1 MTFVLNGKD
10 DGDEQLLVSA
20 LDADCLDFVIRH
32 ADASVAVD
40 ALLSAS
46 RRAVRRARLRLL
58 LLPVDRDHPVNA
70 SDVFGLPDIKLVPDI
85 LVARTVDEGNRL
97 TVLPSNE
104 AQSAISS
111 CITSFK
117 LVTVKFTGQA
127 TWRDELVVARW
138 YSGSGL
144 DQPLAEPFPCRL
156 TNLEGRQLIFATLHY
171 PPYVVLE
178 GAPGILDGT
187 ETRILSEFI
196 NKVNASWQVTEYA
209 EEKWGAI
216 WDNNGSGNGILGAVV
231 NGEADVAYAAVYQWF
246 HEYLYLD
253 YTRPYV
259 RTGIT
264 CLAPRPLVQSGW
276 QVPLLPF
283 SANMWAAVASS
294 VLLATLALFA
304 TKMATTWVLGSVGG
318 SADGR
323 YSSVEDCFFRSVGL
337 LVLQAPDV
345 ERRHTRVV
353 GPTRHV
359 LSWLLIAY
367 LLVTAS
373 YGSGLSSVLTVPR
386 YDPPIDTVSD
396 LHSSGLDW
404 AETHIAWLNSLRE
417 RTEDIFRD
425 LCRRFRVMKEG
436 DLHARTT
443 TRDLAFPME
452 RLPSGYFAIGEY
464 IDEEAAS
471 KWLRPMRE
479 DIYWEWVVIAVPKRW
494 PHLEQLDGL
503 IDRLIESGLLLA
515 WEGQVSRQWMAP
527 RVQLA
532 VQAGARASS
541 PAGDDPVQL
550 RLSHVQGEFALLTL
564 GLCLSL
570 IAFVAEM
577 VANKYSSTVVERES
591 PSAAA
596 KALQRPEE
604 RRWRE
609 HRTPLTAKHRRGQTA
624 IKHFVID
631 LALQENAIL
640 W

>member
-1 MTFVLNGKD
+1 MTYVLDGTD

-20 LDADCLDFVIRH
+20 LDADCLGFVIRH
-32 ADASVAVD
+32 ADASAAVD

-70 SDVFGLPDIKLVPDI
+70 SDVFGLADIKLVPDI
-85 LVARTVDEGNRL
+85 LVARTVDEGN
-97 TVLPSNE
+97 
-104 AQSAISS
+104 
-111 CITSFK
+111 SFK

-138 YSGSGL
+138 YYGSGL
-144 DQPLAEPFPCRL
+144 DRPLAEPFPSRL
-156 TNLEGRQLIFATLHY
+156 TNLEGRQLVFATLHY

-178 GAPGILDGT
+178 GAPGTLDGT

-209 EEKWGAI
+209 DEKWGAI

-246 HEYLYLD
+246 HEYLFLD

-283 SANMWAAVASS
+283 SAGMWAAVAAS

-304 TKMATTWVLGSVGG
+304 TKMATTWVLVAFCTGSVGG
-318 SADGR
+318 AADGR
-323 YSSVEDCFFRSVGL
+323 YSTVEDCFFRSLGL

-396 LHSSGLDW
+396 LHHSGLEW

-443 TRDLAFPME
+443 TRNLAFPME

-494 PHLEQLDGL
+494 PHLEQLDAL

-541 PAGDDPVQL
+541 PAGDEPVKL

-570 IAFVAEM
+570 VAFAAEL
-577 VANKYSSTVVERES
+577 VANKYSSTGVQRE
-591 PSAAA
+591 PSAAAA
-596 KALQRPEE
+596 KALHRPEQRQWRE
-604 RRWRE
+604 RRTRQS
-609 HRTPLTAKHRRGQTA
+609 PQYSRRQTVL
-624 IKHFVID
+624 KHFVID
-631 LALQENAIL
+631 LTLQEPAIL

>member
-1 MTFVLNGKD
+1 MTFVLDGTD
-10 DGDEQLLVSA
+10 DGGEQLLVSA
-20 LDADCLDFVIRH
+20 LDADCLGFVIRH
-32 ADASVAVD
+32 ADASAAVH

-70 SDVFGLPDIKLVPDI
+70 SDVFGLADIKLVPDI
-85 LVARTVDEGNRL
+85 LVARTADKGN
-97 TVLPSNE
+97 
-104 AQSAISS
+104 
-111 CITSFK
+111 SFE

-127 TWRDELVVARW
+127 TWRDELTAARW

-144 DQPLAEPFPCRL
+144 DRPLAEPFPSRL
-156 TNLEGRQLIFATLHY
+156 TNLEGRQLVFATLHY

-246 HEYLYLD
+246 HEYLFID

-283 SANMWAAVASS
+283 SANLWAAVAAS
-294 VLLATLALFA
+294 VLLATIALFA
-304 TKMATTWVLGSVGG
+304 TKMATTWDHHPKRESLSEKGGVVGTEYPRVVFRTGSVGG
-318 SADGR
+318 AADGR
-323 YSSVEDCFFRSVGL
+323 YSTVEDCFFRSVGL

-396 LHSSGLDW
+396 LHHSGLEW

-417 RTEDIFRD
+417 RTEEIFRD

-443 TRDLAFPME
+443 TRNLAFPME
-452 RLPSGYFAIGEY
+452 RLPSGKLNGG
-464 IDEEAAS
+464 
-471 KWLRPMRE
+471 
-479 DIYWEWVVIAVPKRW
+479 V
-494 PHLEQLDGL
+494 
-503 IDRLIESGLLLA
+503 
-515 WEGQVSRQWMAP
+515 
-527 RVQLA
+527 
-532 VQAGARASS
+532 
-541 PAGDDPVQL
+541 
-550 RLSHVQGEFALLTL
+550 
-564 GLCLSL
+564 C
-570 IAFVAEM
+570 
-577 VANKYSSTVVERES
+577 
-591 PSAAA
+591 
-596 KALQRPEE
+596 
-604 RRWRE
+604 
-609 HRTPLTAKHRRGQTA
+609 
-624 IKHFVID
+624 
-631 LALQENAIL
+631 
-640 W
+640 